1 MPRRLPSLNALRA
14 FESAGRHLS
23 FSRAADELCVTQGA
37 ISRQI
42 KTLED
47 MLGVALFR
55 RMTRAIE
62 LTERGKEYLPTVCE
76 AFDRLEQATIRLS
89 KTESHSILT
98 VNVLPTFAM
107 RWLIPRLPRFVG
119 QHPHIEV
126 RMITSIQPVSFW
138 RDDIDLAIRVGL
150 PPETAVSSGAP
161 RINLQMVDDWA
172 GVSSYR
178 LMSDVLV
185 PVCTKAV
192 RRRLPTRPRPADLM
206 KLPLLHMA
214 TRAHAWPDWFKAAG
228 VDFHED
234 GEHAS
239 YGHFF
244 LVLEE
249 ALKGNGVALVPH
261 AVAEADIAS
270 GRLVVPVDFHAE
282 SAGAYYLLCREHRSE
297 APAIRLFCDWLMS
310 ERDRA
315 WSVPETPAAARKV
328 LPAPVRRT
336 PADA

>member
-14 FESAGRHLS
+14 FESAGRLLS

-42 KTLED
+42 KSLED
-47 MLGVALFR
+47 MLGFPLFH

-62 LTERGKEYLPTVCE
+62 LTDRGREYLPAVCE

-89 KTESHSILT
+89 KKENHSILT

-107 RWLIPRLPRFVG
+107 RWLIPRLPSFVAR
-119 QHPHIEV
+119 HPNIEV
-126 RMITSIQPVSFW
+126 RMITSIRPVSFW

-150 PPETAVSSGAP
+150 PPQTPVASDGP
-161 RINLQMVDDWA
+161 RISLQMVDDWQ
-172 GVSSYR
+172 GVRSYR

-185 PVCTKAV
+185 PVCTRALRK
-192 RRRLPTRPRPADLM
+192 RLPAKAGPADLQ

-214 TRAHAWPDWFKAAG
+214 SRAHAWPDWFKAAG
-228 VDFHED
+228 IAFHD
-234 GEHAS
+234 SGENAS

-249 ALKGNGVALVPH
+249 ALKGSGVALVPH
-261 AVAEADIAS
+261 ALAESDIAS

-282 SAGAYYLLCREHRSE
+282 SAGAYYLLCRDHRSE
-297 APAIRLFCDWLMS
+297 SHAIQVFRDWLLS
-310 ERDRA
+310 EQDKPWVGEA
-315 WSVPETPAAARKV
+315 AKTAASPPIAAR
-328 LPAPVRRT
+328 AGE
-336 PADA
+336 